1 MAQVWPIGESTRSA
15 GAKVKTSLDLRS
27 RPGCWLNPPGE
38 RTMWCAFT
46 RVIGAWPVP
55 CYAVSW
61 CSWWLDP
68 SRPGRRK
75 HNGRSKLHRKSRARP
90 LRSRASRGRSCSGQT
105 SKRWSATRMNSP
117 RSSNL
122 FKRSWAGQTKTS
134 CRSRSLVKLT
144 KSRNWQG
151 GLKKRRKDINDV
163 CSEVAR
169 TPLGG
174 VRGLCSNE
182 GPRSSKGPNSALP
195 LSATPELDTRGRQ
208 R

>member
-1 MAQVWPIGESTRSA
+1 
-15 GAKVKTSLDLRS
+15 
-27 RPGCWLNPPGE
+27 
-38 RTMWCAFT
+38 
-46 RVIGAWPVP
+46 
-55 CYAVSW
+55 
-61 CSWWLDP
+61 
-68 SRPGRRK
+68 
-75 HNGRSKLHRKSRARP
+75 
-90 LRSRASRGRSCSGQT
+90 
-105 SKRWSATRMNSP
+105 MNSS

-144 KSRNWQG
+144 KSRNWRG

-195 LSATPELDTRGRQ
+195 LSLTREGGRGRVPRKDKVEIGNSSLRRLNATNDLPNQ
-208 R
+208 SGSGGEAIDTDSTDAALVDSGAPCDFRVCLVQASTRASRRDIDASLARCCHGSPHRSKYEVPV